1 MTIGVFF
8 GSRSAE
14 HDVSI
19 VTAIGAVIK
28 PLEASKKFTVVPVY
42 ITKQGIWYSDE
53 KLKDIGLY
61 SSGKIDEVLRTLKPV
76 ALQFDGG
83 LTLIKPGIKNQ
94 KISIDIAFPATHG
107 TYGEDGSLMGIFRM
121 ANIPFVGCDMAAS
134 AIAMDKVYSKLLAQ
148 VHGVPI
154 TAMRYFT
161 KHAYAEEAAEIVD
174 GIQKNL
180 RYPLFVKPAHLGSS
194 IGISRVTDAKDL
206 ENAIEVALHYDD
218 KVLVEEGVNNLIEVT
233 VPIMGNQVLQP
244 AYVEQPVRI
253 QDDGFFDFDK
263 KYINEGGKKG
273 GAKGGKSGA
282 QGYSKIPAEIPK
294 HLYESSE
301 VIAMNVYEALG
312 CEGLARVDLLI
323 DSVSNEIFF
332 NEVNPLPGQLYN
344 HNWRQKGVS
353 PSALVERLIE
363 LAQERF
369 EHQKELNTV
378 FTTNFLKQ
386 F

>member
-19 VTAIGAVIK
+19 VTAIGAVMK
-28 PLEASKKFTVVPVY
+28 PLEASKKFTVVPIY
-42 ITKQGIWYSDE
+42 ITKQGVWYSDE

-94 KISIDIAFPATHG
+94 KISIDVAFPATHG
-107 TYGEDGSLMGIFRM
+107 TYGEDGSLMGVFRM

-161 KHAYAEEAAEIVD
+161 KHAYAEEAAGIVD

-194 IGISRVTDAKDL
+194 IGISRVTEAKDL

-233 VPIMGNQVLQP
+233 VPIMGNQILQP
-244 AYVEQPVRI
+244 AYVEQPVRT
-253 QDDGFFDFDK
+253 QDDGFFDFEK
-263 KYINEGGKKG
+263 KYISEGGKK

-294 HLYESSE
+294 SLYEASE
-301 VIAMNVYEALG
+301 VIAMNVYESLG

-323 DSVSNEIFF
+323 DSVSKEIFF